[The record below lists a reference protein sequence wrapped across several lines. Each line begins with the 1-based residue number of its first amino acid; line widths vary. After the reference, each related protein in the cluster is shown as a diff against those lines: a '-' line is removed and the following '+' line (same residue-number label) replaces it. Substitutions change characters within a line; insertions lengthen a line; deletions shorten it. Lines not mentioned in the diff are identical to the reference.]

1 LDSQERERERR
12 EKREERRERARQ
24 QQLWWWWSSGFD
36 EKKKKKKKKKTK
48 SRLFLRIRRRPISR
62 EESLER
68 ERERGFWM
76 GKGGTKAGAILVR
89 LVSTLDTGFFYVKR
103 KNPKKMPHKLELKK
117 YDAKARKHAV
127 FVESKIK

>member
-1 LDSQERERERR
+1 MRACACRCVLKKRERERER
-12 EKREERRERARQ
+12 ED
-24 QQLWWWWSSGFD
+24 L
-36 EKKKKKKKKKTK
+36 
-48 SRLFLRIRRRPISR
+48 
-62 EESLER
+62 
-68 ERERGFWM
+68 WM
-76 GKGGTKAGAILVR
+76 GQGGTKAGAILVR

>member
-1 LDSQERERERR
+1 M
-12 EKREERRERARQ
+12 
-24 QQLWWWWSSGFD
+24 
-36 EKKKKKKKKKTK
+36 
-48 SRLFLRIRRRPISR
+48 
-62 EESLER
+62 ER